1 MKRKGGR
8 KEIFGKLCEEVGYG
22 DAPASKNCKQIYKQ
36 VKMNKVKRCH
46 LIIAAPPKRVFNR
59 RGISFALLP
68 ILLNWIVYR
77 IGELIIMKSI
87 IDYLAAT
94 QTVIVNYYQYID

>member
-1 MKRKGGR
+1 MKLAFCRFEPR
-8 KEIFGKLCEEVGYG
+8 T
-22 DAPASKNCKQIYKQ
+22 APIASQE
-36 VKMNKVKRCH
+36 VKR
-46 LIIAAPPKRVFNR
+46 LKPIDYVTTSQKRVFNR

-87 IDYLAAT
+87 IDYLSAT
-94 QTVIVNYYQYID
+94 RTVIVNYYQFID